1 MFIYVKKA
9 TINLVSTYNNKRRK
23 IKVKFNVNESTLAW
37 KLDLLIST
45 FLTTFRTL
53 ENFTRS
59 LQVYKFTRSK
69 LTRMLFVGILDTN
82 YEVCVSQ
89 NSFLDHIYYLSSC
102 VLLMKYVL
110 LLETSLLLK
119 KKLFI

>member
-23 IKVKFNVNESTLAW
+23 IKVKFTVNESTLAW

-53 ENFTRS
+53 ENFIM
-59 LQVYKFTRSK
+59 QVYKKQTYSNAFFRYFGHK
-69 LTRMLFVGILDTN
+69 L
-82 YEVCVSQ
+82 
-89 NSFLDHIYYLSSC
+89 
-102 VLLMKYVL
+102 
-110 LLETSLLLK
+110 
-119 KKLFI
+119 